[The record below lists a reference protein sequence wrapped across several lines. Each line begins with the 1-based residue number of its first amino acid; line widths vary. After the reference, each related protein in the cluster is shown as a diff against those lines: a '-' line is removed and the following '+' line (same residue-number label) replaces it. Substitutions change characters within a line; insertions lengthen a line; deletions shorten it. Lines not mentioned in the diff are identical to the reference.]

1 MGGEAGGI
9 EGAAVEPGGDGA
21 ELLAEAAELLVEL
34 GIGVGLG
41 GGGGGGEAAVED
53 SEVTGEGEVLG
64 GGAAEE
70 ALEEPDLVGLGPDP
84 VEFGGRGEGGDVM
97 EAVVVGGGGEGGTG
111 IRVFALDGE
120 F

>member
-1 MGGEAGGI
+1 MGGETGGI

-41 GGGGGGEAAVED
+41 GGGGGGEAAVKD
-53 SEVTGEGEVLG
+53 AEVAGEGEALG
-64 GGAAEE
+64 RGAVEE
-70 ALEEPDLVGLGPDP
+70 ALEETDLVRLGPDP
-84 VEFGGRGEGGDVM
+84 VEFGGRGDGGNVM
-97 EAVVVGGGGEGGTG
+97 EEVVVGGGGEGGTG
-111 IRVFALDGE
+111 VRFFALNGE